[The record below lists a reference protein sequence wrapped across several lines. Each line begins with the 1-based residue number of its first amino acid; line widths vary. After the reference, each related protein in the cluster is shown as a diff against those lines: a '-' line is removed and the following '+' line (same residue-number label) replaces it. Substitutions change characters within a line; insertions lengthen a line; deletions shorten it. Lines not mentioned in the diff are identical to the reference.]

1 MPSTDNHQFIWKR
14 FVDGD
19 NNALSMI
26 YFDYFDILLNFGI
39 KYVPDKLLVE
49 DCIQNLFF
57 DLMNNR
63 EKLGDVRSIRFYLF
77 KALRNKIS
85 NEIRRKTQW
94 RTVTKVEESAFH
106 ISYTI
111 ENKLIDSERDEI
123 QAKLIELITK
133 TLTKKQKEGLYL
145 KFNCGFD
152 YIQIAEVMNINVDSA
167 RTLIYRTFKQ
177 IKQTF
182 GDTISNEMILL
193 HFFRI
198 TNRLMPKT

>member
-1 MPSTDNHQFIWKR
+1 MPPTDNHQFIWKR

-19 NNALSMI
+19 NDALSMI
-26 YFDYFDILLNFGI
+26 YFDYFDMLLNFGI
-39 KYVPDKLLVE
+39 KYVSDKLLVE
-49 DCIQNLFF
+49 DCIQNLFV
-57 DLMNNR
+57 DLMRNR

-85 NEIRRKTQW
+85 NEIRRKNRW
-94 RTVTKVEESAFH
+94 RTVSGIEESEFQ

-111 ENKLIDSERDEI
+111 ENKLIDRERDEI
-123 QAKLIELITK
+123 QAKLIELISK
-133 TLTKKQKEGLYL
+133 TLTGKQKEALYL

-152 YIQIAEVMNINVDSA
+152 YVQIAEVMDIHTDSA

-182 GDTISNEMILL
+182 GDTIANEMILL
-193 HFFRI
+193 HFFRM
-198 TNRLMPKT
+198 TTRLMSET